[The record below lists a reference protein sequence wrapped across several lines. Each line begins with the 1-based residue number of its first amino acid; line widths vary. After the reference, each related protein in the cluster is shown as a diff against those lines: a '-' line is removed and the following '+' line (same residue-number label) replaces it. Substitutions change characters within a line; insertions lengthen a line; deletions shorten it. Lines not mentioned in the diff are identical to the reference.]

1 MVYEARDFTRLTT
14 PLLHSP
20 PMDSRPGSL
29 YSFEWKTLDSR
40 GAILVNRERKEG
52 GIKKKKVKEKNEEEE
67 EEEEATHLYAGH
79 AGQ

>member
-1 MVYEARDFTRLTT
+1 
-14 PLLHSP
+14 
-20 PMDSRPGSL
+20 MDSRPGSL